1 MPIAPALTP
10 ALLPPDHPDRAQ
22 LAAEVHAR
30 PPEPL
35 TAPRHASYVAVRI
48 DSDARDAELAHL
60 SALCQQ
66 YGVAPPPAG
75 GTQWATDLG
84 PLRLKWERHGEFSSY
99 TFFAPGL
106 AAAPFAEPAAQ
117 GLPPGWL
124 AAVPGLTVCAVHAEL
139 ASLASDTR
147 EPGPANLGAATAD
160 RANTAAQD
168 SLPSAQQLAAAFGA
182 NVVVGAS
189 IGEGAGLALTD
200 FVIHA
205 DGFARFLLRSRDMT
219 SRQAG
224 RMLQRLFEIEAYRM
238 MALLALPVARGL
250 WTRLLV
256 IERTLAELTS
266 LIARSDTGNPSA
278 SRRAGA
284 DPGRSAKVD
293 SAKVDSLH
301 ADDALLQRLMALAA
315 EVENALA
322 ASQAR
327 FSASRAYHAL
337 VTTRITELREQ
348 RIPGLQTIDEF
359 MARRLSPA
367 MATCATVSQRLHNL
381 SERVAQVSS
390 LLSTRV
396 DITRQQQN
404 QALLAATAH
413 RAKLQLRLQQTVEGL
428 SVAAIVYYLTG
439 LVGYGA
445 KALKAAGLGLS
456 PDLLTG
462 IAVPL
467 LGVGAW
473 WVLRRVHRR
482 IAQDDLQDGSRS
494 F

>member
-1 MPIAPALTP
+1 MPTLPSPTAP
-10 ALLPPDHPDRAQ
+10 LLPPDHPDRAQ

-35 TAPRHASYVAVRI
+35 TAPRRASYVAVRI
-48 DSDARDAELAHL
+48 EAGARDAELAHI
-60 SALCQQ
+60 SALCRQH
-66 YGVAPPPAG
+66 GVAPPPG
-75 GTQWATDLG
+75 DGTQWAADLG
-84 PLRLKWERHGEFSSY
+84 LLRFKWERHGEFSSY
-99 TFFAPGL
+99 TFFSPGL
-106 AAAPFAEPAAQ
+106 GPLPFAEPAALS
-117 GLPPGWL
+117 LPPGWL
-124 AAVPGLTVCAVHAEL
+124 AAVPGLTVCAAHAEL
-139 ASLASDTR
+139 AASAPPDGDHR
-147 EPGPANLGAATAD
+147 LGASQGAASTD
-160 RANTAAQD
+160 RPRGAEPD
-168 SLPSAQQLAAAFGA
+168 GLPSAQQLASAFES
-182 NVVVGAS
+182 NVVVGAA
-189 IGEGAGLALTD
+189 IGDGAGLALTD
-200 FVIHA
+200 FVIHG
-205 DGFARFLLRSRDMT
+205 DGFARFLLRNREMT

-250 WTRLLV
+250 WVRLQV
-256 IERTLAELTS
+256 IEHTLVELTS
-266 LIARSDTGNPSA
+266 RIARSDTGT
-278 SRRAGA
+278 AGHTG
-284 DPGRSAKVD
+284 PGD
-293 SAKVDSLH
+293 SVH
-301 ADDALLQRLMALAA
+301 ADDTLLQQLMALAA
-315 EVENALA
+315 EVESALA

-337 VTTRITELREQ
+337 VTTRIGELREQ

-381 SERVAQVSS
+381 SERVAQASS

-396 DITRQQQN
+396 DIARQQQN
-404 QALLAATAH
+404 QALLVATAR

-445 KALKAAGLGLS
+445 KALKAAGMGLS
-456 PDLLTG
+456 PDLVTG
-462 IAVPL
+462 VAVPV

-473 WVLRRVHRR
+473 WVLRRVHQR
-482 IAQDDLQDGSRS
+482 IAHDDPPGSSRS

>member
-1 MPIAPALTP
+1 MSTPPAPNG

-35 TAPRHASYVAVRI
+35 TAPRRASYVAVRI
-48 DSDARDAELAHL
+48 EADARDRELAHI
-60 SALCQQ
+60 SALCCQH
-66 YGVAPPPAG
+66 GVAPPPGG
-75 GTQWATDLG
+75 GTQWAADLG
-84 PLRLKWERHGEFSSY
+84 PLRFKWERHGEFSSY
-99 TFFAPGL
+99 TLFAPGL
-106 AAAPFAEPAAQ
+106 GSTPFAEPAALS
-117 GLPPGWL
+117 LPAGWL
-124 AAVPGLTVCAVHAEL
+124 AAVPGLTVFAAHAEL
-139 ASLASDTR
+139 ANAVPGVGQPLGAS
-147 EPGPANLGAATAD
+147 PGAATAD
-160 RANTAAQD
+160 PTPDDAPD
-168 SLPSAQQLAAAFGA
+168 GLPSAGQLAAAFEA
-182 NVVVGAS
+182 NVVVGAG
-189 IGEGAGLALTD
+189 IGDGAGVALTD

-205 DGFARFLLRSRDMT
+205 DGFARFMLLNREMT

-250 WTRLLV
+250 WTRLQV
-256 IERTLAELTS
+256 TERTLAELTS
-266 LIARSDTGNPSA
+266 RIARSDTGNLSD
-278 SRRAGA
+278 AG
-284 DPGRSAKVD
+284 PID
-293 SAKVDSLH
+293 SVH
-301 ADDALLQRLMALAA
+301 ADDALLQQLMALAA
-315 EVENALA
+315 EVESALA
-322 ASQAR
+322 GSQAR

-337 VTTRITELREQ
+337 VTTRIGELREQ
-348 RIPGLQTIDEF
+348 RIRGLQTIDEF

-367 MATCATVSQRLHNL
+367 MATCATVSQRLHDL
-381 SERVAQVSS
+381 SERVAQASS

-396 DITRQQQN
+396 DIARQQQN
-404 QALLAATAH
+404 QALLAATAR

-445 KALKAAGLGLS
+445 KALKAAGVGLS
-456 PDLLTG
+456 PDLVTG
-462 IAVPL
+462 IAVPV

-482 IAQDDLQDGSRS
+482 IANEDRPGGSRS